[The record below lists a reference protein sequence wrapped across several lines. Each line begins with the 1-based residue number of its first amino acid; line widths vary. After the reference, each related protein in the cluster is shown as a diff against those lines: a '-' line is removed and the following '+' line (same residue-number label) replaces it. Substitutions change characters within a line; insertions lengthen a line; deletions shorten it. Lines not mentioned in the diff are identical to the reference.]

1 MLYKFDE
8 YVEQFPKRNVSTLKK
23 FESEAKN
30 LHEMTIEEI
39 NAVIATWGAVTQATA
54 TNQKSIIS
62 LYFDWL
68 AENDIPVMANID
80 DIIIPIKTAE
90 FLIYSSATLHE
101 YWNKFFES
109 CERQATKS
117 GNFFSRD
124 KYLTDYVTDILSFYG
139 LTAEQI
145 LALDLSDVQP
155 DGVSGYDLPLT
166 QEDID
171 ILIEYKG
178 LNEFANNKKVS
189 GYKYIRAAGVVNV
202 DALDRSI
209 NHGACESEDKYLKR
223 LLTFKNAYKLGRY
236 AEIYA
241 EEKRTGKLVDLSNRA
256 VPADWF
262 LKKIELIVG
271 NELKTNR
278 ITAYKKDYETYRS
291 ERMEYEAKNSAEYV
305 AKIDK
310 AFEQLEKVT
319 EPKPDVSGLLEAL
332 KYVDVA
338 ISEVDKIKANLLGI
352 KAQIQK
358 FVK

>member
-1 MLYKFDE
+1 MVYNFDKYIE
-8 YVEQFPKRNVSTLKK
+8 TFPKKNVSTLKK
-23 FESEAKN
+23 FVGEAKN
-30 LHEMTIEEI
+30 LHEMSTEEI
-39 NAVIATWGAVTQATA
+39 NAITSTWVAVTQATA

-68 AENDIPVMANID
+68 AENGISVTADIDCVIIPV
-80 DIIIPIKTAE
+80 KTAE
-90 FLIYSSATLHE
+90 FLIYSSEMIHE
-101 YWNKFFES
+101 YWEKFFTS
-109 CERQATKS
+109 CERAATKS

-124 KYLTDYVTDILSFYG
+124 KYLTSYVADILSFYG

-145 LALDLSDVQP
+145 LALDLSDVQRE
-155 DGVSGYDLPLT
+155 GIAGYDLPLT
-166 QEDID
+166 QRDID
-171 ILIEYKG
+171 ALVNYKS

-189 GYKYIRAAGVVNV
+189 GHKYIRAAGVVNE
-202 DALDRSI
+202 DTLDRGI

-256 VPADWF
+256 IPADWF

-271 NELKTNR
+271 SELKTNR
-278 ITAYKKDYETYRS
+278 ITAYKKDYEAYRS
-291 ERMEYEAKNSAEYV
+291 ERMEYEAKNNTEYV

-310 AFEQLEKVT
+310 SFEQLEKMV
-319 EPKPDVSGLLEAL
+319 EKPDVTGLLEAI
-332 KYVDVA
+332 KYVDA
-338 ISEVDKIKANLLGI
+338 TIAEVDKIKINLLGI
-352 KAQIQK
+352 KAQIKK

>member
-1 MLYKFDE
+1 MVYNFDKYIE
-8 YVEQFPKRNVSTLKK
+8 TFPKKNVSTLKK
-23 FESEAKN
+23 FVGEAKN
-30 LHEMTIEEI
+30 LHEMSTEEI
-39 NAVIATWGAVTQATA
+39 NAITSTWVAVTSATA

-68 AENDIPVMANID
+68 AENGITVKADIDRVIIPV
-80 DIIIPIKTAE
+80 KTAE
-90 FLIYSSATLHE
+90 FLIYSSAMIHE
-101 YWNKFFES
+101 YWEKFFTS
-109 CERQATKS
+109 CERAATKT

-124 KYLTDYVTDILSFYG
+124 KYLTSYVADILSFYG

-145 LALDLSDVQP
+145 LALDLSDVQRE
-155 DGVSGYDLPLT
+155 GIAGYDLPLT
-166 QEDID
+166 QRDID
-171 ILIEYKG
+171 ALVSYKS

-189 GYKYIRAAGVVNV
+189 GHKYIRAAGVVNE
-202 DALDRSI
+202 DTLDRGI

-256 VPADWF
+256 IPADWF

-271 NELKTNR
+271 SELKTNR
-278 ITAYKKDYETYRS
+278 ITAYKKDYEAYRS
-291 ERMEYEAKNSAEYV
+291 ERMEYEAKNNTEYV

-310 AFEQLEKVT
+310 SFEQLKKVAV
-319 EPKPDVSGLLEAL
+319 KPDVTGLLEAL

-338 ISEVDKIKANLLGI
+338 ISEVDKIKVNLLGI
-352 KAQIQK
+352 KAQIAK

>member
-1 MLYKFDE
+1 MIYKFDE
-8 YVEQFPKRNVSTLKK
+8 YVAEFPKKNVSTLKK

-30 LHEMTIEEI
+30 LHEMSIEEI
-39 NAVIATWGAVTQATA
+39 NAIIATWGAVTQATA

-68 AENDIPVMANID
+68 TKNDIPVTANID

-90 FLIYSSATLHE
+90 FLIYSSEMIHE
-101 YWNKFFES
+101 YWEKFFTS
-109 CERQATKS
+109 CEKAATKT

-124 KYLTDYVTDILSFYG
+124 KYLTSYVADILSFYG

-145 LALDLSDVQP
+145 LALDLSDVQRE
-155 DGVSGYDLPLT
+155 GVARYDLPLT
-166 QEDID
+166 QRDID
-171 ILIEYKG
+171 TLVNYKS

-189 GYKYIRAAGVVNV
+189 GHKYIRAAGVVNE
-202 DALDRSI
+202 DTLDRGI
-209 NHGACESEDKYLKR
+209 NHGACQSEDKYLKR

-256 VPADWF
+256 VPAEWF

-271 NELKTNR
+271 NELKINR
-278 ITAYKKDYETYRS
+278 ITAYKKDYEAYRS
-291 ERMEYEAKNSAEYV
+291 ERMKYEAKNNAEYA

-310 AFEQLEKVT
+310 SFEQLEKVV
-319 EPKPDVSGLLEAL
+319 EKPDVTGLLEAL
-332 KYVDVA
+332 KYVDA
-338 ISEVDKIKANLLGI
+338 TISEVDKIKVNLLGI
-352 KAQIQK
+352 KAQITK